1 MDLRRVDL
9 NLLVVFEQLMAQR
22 SVGRAALRLGLSQP
36 ATSAALARL
45 RQLFGDPLLLRHGN
59 AMQPT
64 QRAEHLLPAV
74 RQALRLVEDAFAP
87 RDAFD
92 PAQSTRRFRLVMSD
106 YAEHLMLPQLVRRVF
121 AQAPGVTLRVMPV
134 DLRTLA
140 GSLAEG
146 TIDAAIGYWYEPPK
160 PLRVA
165 RLLPERFVCAL
176 AADHPTVRGRLTLA
190 QYVALPHLLVAPRGG
205 ESGIVDD
212 ELAERGLSRQI
223 ALTTP
228 DFAAVPRILVGTPL
242 VATITSLVALR
253 LADPGTLQVVPPPLA
268 LPGYEMQFIWD
279 AARDRDAGLLWLR
292 RHIEAVAR
300 DLDAASPGRSRAKPG
315 KVAAG

>member
-22 SVGRAALRLGLSQP
+22 SVGRAAMRLGLSQP

-45 RQLFGDPLLLRHGN
+45 RHLFGDPLLLRHGN

-64 QRAEHLLPAV
+64 LRAERLLPAV
-74 RQALRLVEDAFAP
+74 RQALRLVEDAFSP

-106 YAEHLMLPQLVRRVF
+106 YTEHLMLPQVVRRVL
-121 AQAPGVTLRVMPV
+121 AEAPGVTLRVLPI
-134 DLRTLA
+134 DKSRLADWLADGTL
-140 GSLAEG
+140 
-146 TIDAAIGYWYEPPK
+146 DAAIGYWPDPPK
-160 PLRVA
+160 PLRIA
-165 RLLPERFVCAL
+165 PLLQERFVCAL
-176 AADHPTVRGRLTLA
+176 AADHPTVRGRMTLA

-205 ESGIVDD
+205 ESGLVDD
-212 ELAERGLSRQI
+212 ELAERGMSRRI

-228 DFAAVPRILVGTPL
+228 DFAVVPRILLGTNL

-253 LADPGTLQVVPPPLA
+253 LADAGTLQVLRPPLA
-268 LPGYEMQFIWD
+268 LPSYDLQFIWD

-292 RHIEAVAR
+292 RHVETVAR
-300 DLDAASPGRSRAKPG
+300 ELDATPSARSRTKVG
-315 KVAAG
+315 KLAAD